1 MEQAHAQK
9 QKKVNM
15 LHSNTIKHW
24 NKLQDS
30 LGGILKPIENETH
43 YDQLAILLDELLEET
58 RGEPKHPLR
67 GMLEVV
73 TRLIQEFDTAHPI
86 TLSSP
91 LEMLAWYMER
101 DGLTQTEL
109 AAKTGLDQSLISK
122 HLQGKR
128 AINLAHARGYAK
140 AFGVTLEA
148 FIR

>member
-1 MEQAHAQK
+1 
-9 QKKVNM
+9 M
-15 LHSNTIKHW
+15 LHTNTIKHW

-30 LGGILKPIENETH
+30 LGGILKPIENDTH
-43 YDQLAILLDELLEET
+43 YEQLAALLDELLEET
-58 RGEPKHPLR
+58 RGAPKHALR

-73 TRLIQEFDTAHPI
+73 TRLIQEADAAQPI
-86 TLSSP
+86 ALSSP
-91 LEMLAWYMER
+91 PEMLAWYMQR

-128 AINLAHARGYAK
+128 AINLAHARGYAR
-140 AFGVTLEA
+140 AFGVKLEA